1 MKLEFLSKSV
11 DYRGGE
17 PYKTRVVLGNSE
29 GAIYPV
35 FFDPDFVKKE
45 SGELLKM
52 ALEQIYQDNFPKKA
66 ENDKFNQVDE
76 QLQKNKEAANK
87 AEQAATENKEYLDT
101 VSAITEILI
110 ALAIGQNGGMPAPT
124 YSKVAAF
131 IKPLIKDKRY
141 FNNDIVAMPYPFDT
155 NPKWAQGTATIFK
168 FQMQQNEGY
177 TYQKQTVAEMLQKGI
192 LTIIMP
198 KIE

>member
-1 MKLEFLSKSV
+1 MKLEFLSKSL
-11 DYRGGE
+11 DYKGGE

-29 GAIYPV
+29 GVIYPV
-35 FFDPDFVKKE
+35 FFGPDFVNKD
-45 SGELLKM
+45 SGELFKL
-52 ALEQIYQDNFPKKA
+52 ALEQIYQENFPKKA

-76 QLQKNKEAANK
+76 QLQKNKETASK
-87 AEQAATENKEYLDT
+87 AEQVATENKEYLDT

-110 ALAIGQNGGMPAPT
+110 ALAIGQNGGMVAAT

-141 FNNDIVAMPYPFDT
+141 FNNDIVSMPYPFDT

-168 FQMQQNEGY
+168 FQMQRNEGY
-177 TYQKQTVAEMLQKGI
+177 TYQNQTVAEMLQKGT
-192 LTIIMP
+192 LTIVMP

>member
-11 DYRGGE
+11 DYQGGE

-29 GAIYPV
+29 GVIYPV

-45 SGELLKM
+45 SGELFKL

-76 QLQKNKEAANK
+76 QLQKNKEVANK

-101 VSAITEILI
+101 VSAITEVLI
-110 ALAIGQNGGMPAPT
+110 ALAIGQNGGMPVPT
-124 YSKVAAF
+124 YNKVAAF
-131 IKPLIKDKRY
+131 IKPLTKDKRY
-141 FNNDIVAMPYPFDT
+141 FNNDIVSMPYPFDT
-155 NPKWAQGTATIFK
+155 NPKWTQDTATIFK
-168 FQMQQNEGY
+168 FQMQQSEGY
-177 TYQKQTVAEMLQKGI
+177 TYKEQTLQDMLQQGI
-192 LTIIMP
+192 LAVVMP

>member
-11 DYRGGE
+11 DYQGGE

-35 FFDPDFVKKE
+35 FFDPDFVRKDG
-45 SGELLKM
+45 GELFKLAWEK
-52 ALEQIYQDNFPKKA
+52 IYQDNFPQKA

-76 QLQKNKEAANK
+76 QLQKNKEVANK

-101 VSAITEILI
+101 VSAITEVLI
-110 ALAIGQNGGMPAPT
+110 ALAIGQNGGMPVPT
-124 YSKVAAF
+124 YNKVAAF
-131 IKPLIKDKRY
+131 IKPLTKDKRY
-141 FNNDIVAMPYPFDT
+141 FNNDIVSMPYPFDT
-155 NPKWAQGTATIFK
+155 NPKWTQGTATIFK
-168 FQMQQNEGY
+168 FQMQQSEGY
-177 TYQKQTVAEMLQKGI
+177 TYKEQTLQDMLQQGI
-192 LTIIMP
+192 LAVVMP

>member
-1 MKLEFLSKSV
+1 MKLEYLSKSV
-11 DYRGGE
+11 DYQGGE

-29 GAIYPV
+29 GVIYPV
-35 FFDPDFVKKE
+35 FFDPDFVNKE
-45 SGELLKM
+45 SGELFKL
-52 ALEQIYQDNFPKKA
+52 ALEQIYQENFPKKA

-76 QLQKNKEAANK
+76 QLQKNKETANK
-87 AEQAATENKEYLDT
+87 AEQVATENKEHLDT

-110 ALAIGQNGGMPAPT
+110 ALAIGQNGGMPVAT

-155 NPKWAQGTATIFK
+155 NPKWTQGTATIFK
-168 FQMQQNEGY
+168 FQMQQSEGY
-177 TYQKQTVAEMLQKGI
+177 TYQNQTVAEMLQKGI
-192 LTIIMP
+192 LTIVMP

>member
-1 MKLEFLSKSV
+1 MKLEYLSKSV
-11 DYRGGE
+11 DYQGGE
-17 PYKTRVVLGNSE
+17 PYKARVVLGNSE
-29 GAIYPV
+29 GVIYPV
-35 FFDPDFVKKE
+35 FFEPDFVSKE
-45 SGELLKM
+45 SGELFRL
-52 ALEQIYQDNFPKKA
+52 ALEQIYQENFPKKA

-76 QLQKNKEAANK
+76 QLQKNKEVANK
-87 AEQAATENKEYLDT
+87 AEQAATENKQLLES
-101 VSAITEILI
+101 VSTITEILI

-155 NPKWAQGTATIFK
+155 NPKWPQGTATIFK
-168 FQMQQNEGY
+168 FQIQQSEGY
-177 TYQKQTVAEMLQKGI
+177 TYQNQTVAEMLQKGVLAI
-192 LTIIMP
+192 VMP

>member
-11 DYRGGE
+11 DYQGGE

-45 SGELLKM
+45 SGELLKL

-87 AEQAATENKEYLDT
+87 AEQVATENKEYLDT

-110 ALAIGQNGGMPAPT
+110 ALAIGQNGGMPAAT

-141 FNNDIVAMPYPFDT
+141 FNNDIVSMPYPFNT

-168 FQMQQNEGY
+168 FQMQQSEGY
-177 TYQKQTVAEMLQKGI
+177 TYQDQTVAEMLQKGV
-192 LTIIMP
+192 LTIVMP

>member
-155 NPKWAQGTATIFK
+155 NPKWTQGTATIFK
-168 FQMQQNEGY
+168 FQMQQSEGY
-177 TYQKQTVAEMLQKGI
+177 TYQDQTVAEMLQKGV
-192 LTIIMP
+192 LTIVMP

>member
-11 DYRGGE
+11 DYQGGE

-29 GAIYPV
+29 GVIYPV

-45 SGELLKM
+45 SGELFKL

-76 QLQKNKEAANK
+76 QLQKNKETASK
-87 AEQAATENKEYLDT
+87 AEQAATENKQLLES
-101 VSAITEILI
+101 VSTITEILI
-110 ALAIGQNGGMPAPT
+110 ALAIGQAGGMPVPT

-141 FNNDIVAMPYPFDT
+141 FNNDIVSMPYPFDT
-155 NPKWAQGTATIFK
+155 NPKWTQGTATIFK
-168 FQMQQNEGY
+168 FQIQQSEGY
-177 TYQKQTVAEMLQKGI
+177 TYKEQTLQDMLQQGI
-192 LTIIMP
+192 LAVVMP

>member
-1 MKLEFLSKSV
+1 MKLEFLSKSL
-11 DYRGGE
+11 DYKGGE

-29 GAIYPV
+29 GAIHPV
-35 FFDPDFVKKE
+35 FFDPDFIKKE
-45 SGELLKM
+45 SGELLVL

-76 QLQKNKEAANK
+76 QLQKNKEAVNK

-101 VSAITEILI
+101 VSAITEVLI
-110 ALAIGQNGGMPAPT
+110 ALAIGQTGGMPVPT

-131 IKPLIKDKRY
+131 IKPLTKDKRY
-141 FNNDIVAMPYPFDT
+141 FNNDIVSMPYPFNT
-155 NPKWAQGTATIFK
+155 NPKWPQGTATIFK
-168 FQMQQNEGY
+168 FVARENDGY
-177 TYQKQTVAEMLQKGI
+177 TYKGQTVAEMSQQGVLSVI
-192 LTIIMP
+192 LP